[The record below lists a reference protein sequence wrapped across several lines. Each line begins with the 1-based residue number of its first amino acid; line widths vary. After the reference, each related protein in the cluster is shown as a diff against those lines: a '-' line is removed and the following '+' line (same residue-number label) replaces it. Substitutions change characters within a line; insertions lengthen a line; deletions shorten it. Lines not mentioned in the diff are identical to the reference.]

1 MAIDHKTR
9 WRQARQ
15 VAGTGMYIENPLADG
30 ALEMVMVSV
39 MSYLIHGRALRQV
52 DLMKKTLFSHRF
64 ERPVHGRNPQPR

>member
-1 MAIDHKTR
+1 
-9 WRQARQ
+9 
-15 VAGTGMYIENPLADG
+15 MYIENPLADG